1 MSDPAPDPNPQDA
14 LNALA
19 PDARAAY
26 ELTGE
31 FPQAEAP
38 KSEPEPEPDPD
49 ETPEPE
55 PAAEAAPVVP
65 ERKISKRQEHL
76 NNLERRAAEAEAARA
91 ELAARL
97 AAVEARTKPA
107 EEPTPAAAEPVVDPN
122 DPEPQEADF
131 ETYGQFTRAVAQWAI
146 RQDRREAEAAAAK
159 TKAAEAETQQRESF
173 RTMRE
178 TWIGRRNAFT
188 AKHPAK
194 AERLLSFLDHVHA
207 GTPVGDTIME
217 SEVGA
222 ELADYLA
229 EHPDEAERIARLAP
243 VSALRALGKLEASL
257 EPTHASAPAQ
267 PAAKTVT
274 TAPAIPHTLAA
285 RSADPADPVRAA
297 VERGDYSAFE
307 AEANRLAAL

>member
-1 MSDPAPDPNPQDA
+1 MSDLTPAAEQAPDFAAFEARENAVAAGETPPAEPTPAPDP
-14 LNALA
+14 
-19 PDARAAY
+19 
-26 ELTGE
+26 
-31 FPQAEAP
+31 
-38 KSEPEPEPDPD
+38 EPEPEPDPD
-49 ETPEPE
+49 EPE

-107 EEPTPAAAEPVVDPN
+107 EDPKPDPKDEFQPTRPKPTEAE
-122 DPEPQEADF
+122 F
-131 ETYGQFTRAVAQWAI
+131 ETYADFTEAMADWKLDQ
-146 RQDRREAEAAAAK
+146 REAKAAFEADK
-159 TKAAEAETQQRESF
+159 KQRAEAETQQRESF
-173 RTMRE
+173 RTVRDA
-178 TWIGRRNAFT
+178 WSARRNAFT